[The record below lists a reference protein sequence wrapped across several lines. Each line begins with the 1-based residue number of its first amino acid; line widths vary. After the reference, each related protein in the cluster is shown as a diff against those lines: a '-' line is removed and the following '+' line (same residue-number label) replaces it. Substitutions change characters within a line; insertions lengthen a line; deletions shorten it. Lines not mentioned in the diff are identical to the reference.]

1 MTLSANENICIG
13 LWRIKTAL
21 QLILIS
27 TEKSNMT
34 SSEAAKV
41 KEKGAS
47 EYQKQ
52 KQVVSDLLTSAE
64 STWLCHLCIH
74 CVCRLRAF

>member
-1 MTLSANENICIG
+1 M
-13 LWRIKTAL
+13 LW
-21 QLILIS
+21 LILIS

-34 SSEAAKV
+34 SSEAAQV

-64 STWLCHLCIH
+64 S
-74 CVCRLRAF
+74 A